1 MTSRR
6 PCSSSWRSSG
16 PRRPRRAGS
25 CPASRGS
32 SPGCG
37 MPSTA
42 ADRAAGPDSRPP
54 VFLSNPAAL
63 AADVVVLDG
72 PEGRHAATVRRLGVG
87 ERADLT
93 DGAGLVAEC
102 VVTAAAPGTLEL
114 SVLARRREPRL
125 DPALVVAQALP
136 KGEHGPLAV
145 DLMTEGGV
153 DVIVPWAAQRCVTR
167 WAGERVCCAL
177 ARWRAAAAQA
187 AKQSRR
193 AWLREVTE
201 PVTTAELARRVATA
215 GMAVL
220 LDPAGPVALSALD
233 LPAAGDI
240 ILIVGP
246 EGGVSPAE
254 AQELARAGAVMARL
268 GSTVLRTS
276 SAGLVASAI
285 VASRCGRWN

>member
-1 MTSRR
+1 
-6 PCSSSWRSSG
+6 
-16 PRRPRRAGS
+16 
-25 CPASRGS
+25 
-32 SPGCG
+32 

-42 ADRAAGPDSRPP
+42 ADRPAGPDSRPP
-54 VFLSNPAAL
+54 VFLADPATL

-93 DGAGLVAEC
+93 DGTGLVAEC
-102 VVTAAAPGTLEL
+102 VVTAARAGTLEL
-114 SVLARRREPRL
+114 SVLARRREPRP

-167 WAGERVCCAL
+167 WAGERGDRAL

-193 AWLREVTE
+193 AWLPEVTG
-201 PVTTAELARRVATA
+201 PATTAELAQRVAKA
-215 GMAVL
+215 SMAVL
-220 LDPAGPVALSALD
+220 LDPAGPVTLGALD
-233 LPAAGDI
+233 FPAAGDI
-240 ILIVGP
+240 MLIVGP
-246 EGGVSPAE
+246 EGGVSQAE
-254 AQELARAGAVMARL
+254 AQELARAGAVTARL
-268 GSTVLRTS
+268 GPTVLRTS
-276 SAGLVASAI
+276 SAGLAAAAI
-285 VASRCGRWN
+285 VASRCGRWS